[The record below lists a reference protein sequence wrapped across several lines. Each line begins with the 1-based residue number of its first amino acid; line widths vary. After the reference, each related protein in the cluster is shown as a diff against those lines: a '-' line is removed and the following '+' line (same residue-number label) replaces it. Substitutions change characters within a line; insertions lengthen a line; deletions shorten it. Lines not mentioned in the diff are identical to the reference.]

1 MAPKRKLNKSPNT
14 SPIKSVV
21 KNSNAYSFSIESGNN
36 DPYNGKRRKQTKIKN
51 FLEKTIKKIN
61 NQGSAIREPTPQ
73 DRRENYHKKY
83 GNQMINYSTSK
94 RTLSPDEMKKIKELE
109 RKVAFLIELKK
120 KKEANKKAKEEVK
133 RKAKEEANRKA
144 KIVRKQ
150 QRERKEEANRKAKEE
165 AKRKAKEEANRKAKE
180 NNKII
185 NRMINSF
192 IKNK

>member
-1 MAPKRKLNKSPNT
+1 MAPKRKPNKSPNT

-21 KNSNAYSFSIESGNN
+21 KNSNAYSFSIENGNN
-36 DPYNGKRRKQTKIKN
+36 DPYNGKRRKQTKIKK
-51 FLEKTIKKIN
+51 FFKKTIKKIQ

-73 DRRENYHKKY
+73 DRRENYHKKF

-94 RTLSPDEMKKIKELE
+94 QKSLSPAEKKKIKELE
-109 RKVAFLIELKK
+109 NKIKTLIALKE
-120 KKEANKKAKEEVK
+120 KKEANK
-133 RKAKEEANRKA
+133 R
-144 KIVRKQ
+144 
-150 QRERKEEANRKAKEE
+150 
-165 AKRKAKEEANRKAKE
+165 AKEEANRKAKE